1 MREKIVTGVILFG
14 LGIMVGGLLPNRTVK
29 AQEQQSTQQQDNWVL
44 QPMTDKGNVWAY
56 FFNTRTGQIF
66 TVYGT
71 DKAEVKPE
79 AQKRK

>member
-44 QPMTDKGNVWAY
+44 QPMTDNVLE
-56 FFNTRTGQIF
+56 TG
-66 TVYGT
+66 
-71 DKAEVKPE
+71 A
-79 AQKRK
+79 